1 MWHKA
6 LSMTPSLVLIFAM
19 FAAGYLCRES
29 GAIPEVAG
37 SDALNRFVIY
47 ICTPAL
53 VLRYVPGLEASRDLL
68 TLVLVPWAL
77 TALAFGVVR
86 LVQKPL
92 GLDRE
97 TSAVLV
103 LAVALGNTS
112 FVGFPLCE
120 AILGP
125 QSVPYAVVYDQ
136 FGSFLALTTV
146 GLVVVARASGAAA
159 PTPRE
164 MMRRIARFPPFIA
177 LLVAF
182 GLRLSS
188 ELAPAATA
196 RLGALV
202 IPAVEPALTRVGDTL
217 VPVAMFAVGLRTRI
231 SLPPQRGAFAFGLAA
246 KLFVMPL
253 VAFALVRAFGVA
265 PEIAEVTVLEAG
277 MPPMITAAALA
288 MMAGLAPEL
297 CAALVGWG
305 IILSMVTLRMWGAL
319 LLG

>member
-1 MWHKA
+1 GAHAPLRVAARAGGPPMWHKA

-125 QSVPYAVVYDQ
+125 DSVPYAVVYDQ

-146 GLVVVARASGAAA
+146 GLAVVARASGAAV

-177 LLVAF
+177 LVVAF
-182 GLRLSS
+182 GLRLASQ
-188 ELAPAATA
+188 LAPAAVES
-196 RLGALV
+196 LGAV
-202 IPAVEPALTRVGDTL
+202 VVPVAAPALARVGDAL
-217 VPVAMFAVGLRTRI
+217 VPVAMFAVGLRLRVTMPR
-231 SLPPQRGAFAFGLAA
+231 QRSAFG
-246 KLFVMPL
+246 
-253 VAFALVRAFGVA
+253 FALA
-265 PEIAEVTVLEAG
+265 
-277 MPPMITAAALA
+277 
-288 MMAGLAPEL
+288 
-297 CAALVGWG
+297 
-305 IILSMVTLRMWGAL
+305 SKL
-319 LLG
+319 LL